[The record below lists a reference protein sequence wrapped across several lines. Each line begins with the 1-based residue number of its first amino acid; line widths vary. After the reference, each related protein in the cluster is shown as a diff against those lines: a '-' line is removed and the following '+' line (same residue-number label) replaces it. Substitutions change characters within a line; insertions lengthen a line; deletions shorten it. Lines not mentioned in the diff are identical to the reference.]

1 LFVAETGAQTRT
13 HAEAPVAGV
22 AGRYASAL
30 FELARDTR
38 ALDQVAAELDTF
50 DRMLADSPDL
60 QRLVRSPVF
69 SAEEQQKAVGAI
81 LDRADLTGIAAN
93 FIRLVASKRRLFA
106 LPDMMRSFAPASPP
120 TRASCPPR
128 CGSPSRPPSA
138 FSPTSRPALRDVA
151 RAEVDLDV
159 KIDPALIG
167 GLVVRMGGRMVDASL
182 RTRLNGIRLAMREA
196 R

>member
-1 LFVAETGAQTRT
+1 MAETGAQTRT

-38 ALDQVAAELDTF
+38 VLDQVAAELDAF
-50 DRMLADSPDL
+50 DRMLGTSPDL
-60 QRLVRSPVF
+60 QRLVKSPVF

-81 LDRADLTGIAAN
+81 LDRAGLTGVAAN

-106 LPDMMRSFAPASPP
+106 LPDMIRSFRARVAAHKGIVPAEV
-120 TRASCPPR
+120 RLAEQ
-128 CGSPSRPPSA
+128 PSERVLA
-138 FSPTSRPALRDVA
+138 DIKAALRDVA
-151 RAEVDLDV
+151 KAEIDLDV
-159 KIDPALIG
+159 RVDPGLIG
-167 GLVVRMGGRMVDASL
+167 GIVVRMGSRMVDASL

>member
-1 LFVAETGAQTRT
+1 MAETGAQTRT

-38 ALDQVAAELDTF
+38 ALDQVAAELDAF
-50 DRMLADSPDL
+50 DRMLVSSPDL
-60 QRLVRSPVF
+60 QRLVKSPVF

-81 LDRADLTGIAAN
+81 LDRAGLTGLAAN
-93 FIRLVASKRRLFA
+93 FVRLVASKRRLFA
-106 LPDMMRSFAPASPP
+106 LPDMIRSFRARLAAHKGIVPAEV
-120 TRASCPPR
+120 RLAE
-128 CGSPSRPPSA
+128 PPSERVLA
-138 FSPTSRPALRDVA
+138 DIKAALRDVA
-151 RAEVDLDV
+151 KAEIDLDV
-159 KIDPALIG
+159 RVDPGLIG
-167 GLVVRMGGRMVDASL
+167 GIVVRMGSRMVDASL